1 MVLIYHVIDCV
12 KCFFEVYG
20 KQLLIKIEMINQ
32 MIINIVKH
40 NNFTTYN

>member
-12 KCFFEVYG
+12 KCFFKVYG